1 MAQTHAHK
9 QVHRTK
15 LNTPKAQLAQRW
27 ALSEGRD
34 SNHWLT
40 HNNGGRGDGGVR
52 KSKRVVARHLINDEN
67 QSDDG
72 TAQFP

>member
-1 MAQTHAHK
+1 MPTIRQRHEHSNKTHNISNHIHHSQTAK
-9 QVHRTK
+9 
-15 LNTPKAQLAQRW
+15 
-27 ALSEGRD
+27 SEGRD